1 LPAFVFTNP
10 LTLEQVKGAANTDGG
25 VLVAMNSFKNYTIL
39 PEEGIMEAGPALNWG
54 QVYSALV
61 PYGKIVIGGRLKD
74 IGTGGLTL
82 GGGIHYFTNK
92 YGFAMDNVVSYEVV
106 TADGKIVDASAT
118 CNPDLFWALKGG
130 SNNFGIV
137 TKFTYKTFDVPVVS
151 TQFSIYA
158 EAALPAFSKGIAGLG
173 QTDDANPIGAGG
185 TFSLLC
191 NVTGG
196 PGLLQMLG
204 VQEGA
209 TTSQFANFSSIP
221 AEATLLNVN
230 NVTTLAQASTILSL
244 IPYQAS
250 RYVLLSK
257 FSCYWLLTLHIG
269 GPSEQKVLSGL
280 TLTTSSKCTRCSR
293 PL

>member
-1 LPAFVFTNP
+1 
-10 LTLEQVKGAANTDGG
+10 
-25 VLVAMNSFKNYTIL
+25 
-39 PEEGIMEAGPALNWG
+39 MEAGPALNWG

-269 GPSEQKVLSGL
+269 GPSEQKVLPGL